1 MGYPGMPPGFWVELI
16 IILSVVILLVGGI
29 PAVCRY
35 RMGASKKK
43 WFSYNHINKFHK
55 KVDWTL
61 RIVFV
66 ISLIICTILFNSQ
79 PFITFIIFGFFI
91 LTQIGAQAYIEW
103 RYSDNRKDFQV
114 SLIQLTLTFVT
125 LLGFVFWL
133 EYFSL

>member
-16 IILSVVILLVGGI
+16 MILSVVILLVGVI
-29 PAVCRY
+29 PAVFRY
-35 RMGASKKK
+35 RMGADKKK

-66 ISLIICTILFNSQ
+66 ISFITSAILFNSQ
-79 PFITFIIFGFFI
+79 PFITYIIFGFFI
-91 LTQIGAQAYIEW
+91 LTQVGIQAYMEW
-103 RYSDNRKDFQV
+103 KFSDNRKDFQV
-114 SLIQLTLTFVT
+114 SLIQLILTFVT

-133 EYFSL
+133 ENFS

>member
-16 IILSVVILLVGGI
+16 KILSVVILLVGVI
-29 PAVCRY
+29 PAVFRY

-55 KVDWTL
+55 KVDWTF

-66 ISLIICTILFNSQ
+66 ISLIISATLFNSQ
-79 PFITFIIFGFFI
+79 PFITYIICGFFI
-91 LTQIGAQAYIEW
+91 LTQIGVQAYIEW
-103 RYSDNRKDFQV
+103 RFSVNRKDFRV
-114 SLIQLTLTFVT
+114 SLIQLTLTFIA

-133 EYFSL
+133 EYFS

>member
-16 IILSVVILLVGGI
+16 KILIVVILLVGVI
-29 PAVCRY
+29 PAIFRY

-43 WFSYNHINKFHK
+43 WFSNNHINKFHE

-66 ISLIICTILFNSQ
+66 ISLIISAILFNSHL
-79 PFITFIIFGFFI
+79 FITYIIVGFGI
-91 LTQIGAQAYIEW
+91 LTQIGVQAYIEW
-103 RYSDNRKDFQV
+103 RFSNNRKDFQV
-114 SLIQLTLTFVT
+114 SLIQLTLTVIT

-133 EYFSL
+133 EYFS